1 MGEVVKLPFKKK
13 DIMKKL
19 TLYLVLLLAAFVTA
33 ELDHSLQD
41 ATEPEALKND
51 IVDPKESLE
60 QIEEDESSIDE
71 DKVEVP
77 ETDENVINNDS
88 NDDLSDL
95 DRWSRSCRDRDR
107 RCANWG
113 RRNYCN
119 IRFRRWMKRNCK
131 KTCGRCGRTRP
142 LRRCRDNL
150 SFCRLLARRNLCNS
164 RRQGNW
170 MRRNCRKACG
180 RC

>member
-60 QIEEDESSIDE
+60 LIEEDESSIDE

-77 ETDENVINNDS
+77 ESDEN
-88 NDDLSDL
+88 DLSDL
-95 DRWSRSCRDRDR
+95 DRRSRSCRDRNW
-107 RCANWG
+107 RCARWG

-119 IRFRRWMKRNCK
+119 TRFRRWMNRNCK

-142 LRRCRDNL
+142 LRRCRDNQR
-150 SFCRLLARRNLCNS
+150 FCPLLARRNLCNN
-164 RRQGNW
+164 RTQGKW
-170 MRRNCRKACG
+170 MRRNCRKSCG